1 MTNKI
6 RHALAAV
13 LALVALGGPL
23 ALVATADS
31 ASAQPMGSADP
42 VRVYDLAASS
52 TPAPAAE
59 ETVIVLP
66 ETKIYGTR
74 PVKVA
79 AKPAAKP
86 CRETNEGSRPL
97 LSDYQGTVRSFTF
110 CN

>member
-6 RHALAAV
+6 RHALAAA
-13 LALVALGGPL
+13 LALLALGGPL
-23 ALVATADS
+23 ALVAGADS
-31 ASAQPMGSADP
+31 ASAQPASP
-42 VRVYDLAASS
+42 VQTVRTYDMVATS
-52 TPAPAAE
+52 TPAPAVE